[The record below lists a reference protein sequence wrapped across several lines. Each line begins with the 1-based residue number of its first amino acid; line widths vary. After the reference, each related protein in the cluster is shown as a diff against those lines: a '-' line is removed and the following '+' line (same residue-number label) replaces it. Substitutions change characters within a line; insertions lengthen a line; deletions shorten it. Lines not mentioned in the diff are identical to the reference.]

1 MSGYTAEKKNT
12 GVERSAPRAQEN
24 SIPLVEDVTAEKLK
38 DPRVELAGEDAAS
51 APAAGNAPEE
61 PECRFALTALA
72 RRLGF
77 ETADSPT
84 AYFADGVQTKDEES
98 FWTALNSKAESL
110 LLMMRAADG
119 GDPFSAD
126 MQLEI
131 GLSHDWLKAWG
142 LLLPPIG
149 DGSALTLGD
158 LRRKTE
164 AAGVCSGVD
173 VDLLEKTL
181 DEKAYFRVFQL
192 AEGKAA
198 VNGTDGRVEEL
209 FPREKRA
216 TIEADEKEIVD
227 FKNLNWLQCVNKG
240 DVICNIFP
248 PTQPEDGCDVGG
260 NIIKGKTGLEPRL
273 PRGKNI
279 ALSEDGAKLVAE
291 TDGQLAFAG
300 NAFKINPVVSIDGN
314 IDSAVGNLD
323 VVGSINVKGNVLEGF
338 TVRATGDIQIFG
350 SVVGA
355 TVEAAGDIKING
367 GVNGGTVSAGGSL
380 ITKFIENTNA
390 EVTGAITAENIINSS
405 VVCGE
410 KITAVAGKGA
420 IIGGSVTSFKGVE
433 AKVIGSERNLATKM
447 VVGCDPQLSQER
459 LALKAEV
466 AALSKKADETRKSIR
481 YLEGMEETGPAQQQL
496 LGKLRLDFSVTNM
509 NIAKK
514 TARIQTLEELLQGDG
529 YQIVASHIYPPLI
542 VTMGT
547 ITQHFLDESRMS
559 RIYKADGDIHLGMK

>member
-1 MSGYTAEKKNT
+1 M
-12 GVERSAPRAQEN
+12 
-24 SIPLVEDVTAEKLK
+24 
-38 DPRVELAGEDAAS
+38 
-51 APAAGNAPEE
+51 
-61 PECRFALTALA
+61 
-72 RRLGF
+72 
-77 ETADSPT
+77 
-84 AYFADGVQTKDEES
+84 
-98 FWTALNSKAESL
+98 
-110 LLMMRAADG
+110 
-119 GDPFSAD
+119 
-126 MQLEI
+126 
-131 GLSHDWLKAWG
+131 
-142 LLLPPIG
+142 
-149 DGSALTLGD
+149 
-158 LRRKTE
+158 
-164 AAGVCSGVD
+164 
-173 VDLLEKTL
+173 
-181 DEKAYFRVFQL
+181 
-192 AEGKAA
+192 
-198 VNGTDGRVEEL
+198 
-209 FPREKRA
+209 
-216 TIEADEKEIVD
+216 
-227 FKNLNWLQCVNKG
+227 
-240 DVICNIFP
+240 
-248 PTQPEDGCDVGG
+248 
-260 NIIKGKTGLEPRL
+260 
-273 PRGKNI
+273 
-279 ALSEDGAKLVAE
+279 
-291 TDGQLAFAG
+291 
-300 NAFKINPVVSIDGN
+300 
-314 IDSAVGNLD
+314 
-323 VVGSINVKGNVLEGF
+323 LEGF

-547 ITQHFLDESRMS
+547 MS
-559 RIYKADGDIHLGMK
+559 LASSSSMRRW